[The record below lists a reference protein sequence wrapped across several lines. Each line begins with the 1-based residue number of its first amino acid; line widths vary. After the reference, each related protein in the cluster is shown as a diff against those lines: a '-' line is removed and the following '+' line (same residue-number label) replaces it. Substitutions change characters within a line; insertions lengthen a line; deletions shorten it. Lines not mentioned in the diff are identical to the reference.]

1 MFQCDGEKDLQT
13 LKHFFFFFLN
23 YKTGLAAACLVPLS
37 TMKLKTGGSALW
49 ISGISL
55 SNKEQ
60 NVFKDN
66 VIEMCMQNNVFKGFK
81 YVFNCGLTSI
91 FP

>member
-1 MFQCDGEKDLQT
+1 
-13 LKHFFFFFLN
+13 
-23 YKTGLAAACLVPLS
+23 
-37 TMKLKTGGSALW
+37 MKLKTGGSALW